1 MKVIEIVKVDDVIIE
16 IIVTAVVGAG
26 ALLLCGVS

>member
-1 MKVIEIVKVDDVIIE
+1 MGKRPKIKVDE
-16 IIVTAVVGAG
+16 ILEFGVTAVVGAG